1 MCSGRKSTIISK
13 KPCKGCES
21 LLYSIIIPVY
31 NVENVLERCIE
42 SVLSQTVGDFELLLV
57 DDGST
62 DSSGMICDEFADQDN
77 RIKVFHKQNGGVS
90 SARNVGLDHASGEYV
105 VFVDSDDYIEEDYL
119 ERFSHFDDTDI
130 IITGY
135 IIEHENNFV
144 QENKRFT
151 PELIDKKSFSNAFV
165 NGFFNYVWAKAI
177 KRDVVLNSNAKF
189 DEVLDIS
196 EDTVFVIDLLPQ
208 TQSVMVLDNCGYH
221 YVKYPHVTLTNFES
235 KYDLIDSIEEA
246 NDILDNHC
254 VDAFKG
260 QSSLYVTMR
269 IGKLYSQMLH
279 ELLDHNEI
287 DYGLL
292 KHLFSKKWFQKT
304 LQYADDIYCDESSKF
319 RALLKTK
326 SYFLVSTYLK
336 HFR

>member
-1 MCSGRKSTIISK
+1 MSETVSFSVIV
-13 KPCKGCES
+13 
-21 LLYSIIIPVY
+21 PVY
-31 NVENVLERCIE
+31 NIEMYLPRCIK
-42 SVLSQTVGDFELLLV
+42 SILSQTYSDFELILI

-90 SARNVGLDHASGEYV
+90 SARNVGLNHTSGKYIA
-105 VFVDSDDYIEEDYL
+105 FVDSDDYIEEDYL
-119 ERFSHFDDTDI
+119 ERFSHFDDKDI

-135 IIEHENNFV
+135 IIENENILK

-151 PELIDKKSFSNAFV
+151 PELIDKKDFSKAFV
-165 NGFFNYVWAKAI
+165 SGFFNYVWAKAI
-177 KRDVVLNSNAKF
+177 KRDVILDTNARF
-189 DEVLDIS
+189 DESLDVS
-196 EDTVFVIDLLPQ
+196 EDTLFVIDLLSQ
-208 TQSVMVLDNCGYH
+208 TQNVIVLDNCGYH
-221 YVKYPHVTLTNFES
+221 YVKYSHMTLTNYKS
-235 KYDLIDSIEEA
+235 QYDLIDSIEHA
-246 NDILDNHC
+246 NDILDIHY
-254 VDAFKG
+254 AKTFKN

-269 IGKLYSQMLH
+269 IGQLYSQMLH

-292 KHLFSKKWFQKT
+292 KHLFSKKWFRKT
-304 LQYADDIYCDESSKF
+304 LQYADEIYCDESLKF

-326 SYFLVSTYLK
+326 SYLLVSTYLK